1 MQVEG
6 PLNENPRLGTF
17 KAATRVEA
25 RLSKDAVSFKC
36 KKFLICLYSL
46 AHPAAKLREL
56 C

>member
-1 MQVEG
+1 
-6 PLNENPRLGTF
+6 
-17 KAATRVEA
+17 
-25 RLSKDAVSFKC
+25 VSFKC